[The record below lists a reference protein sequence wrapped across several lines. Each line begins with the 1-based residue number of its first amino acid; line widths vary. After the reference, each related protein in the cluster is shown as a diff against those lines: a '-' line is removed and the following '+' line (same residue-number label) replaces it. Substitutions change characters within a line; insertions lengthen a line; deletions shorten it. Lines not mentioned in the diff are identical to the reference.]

1 MMEMLAER
9 LGQLKMSYE
18 VSKDTVTMIFAGEFD
33 QKKILEKVSTKFND
47 FK

>member
-1 MMEMLAER
+1 MLAER